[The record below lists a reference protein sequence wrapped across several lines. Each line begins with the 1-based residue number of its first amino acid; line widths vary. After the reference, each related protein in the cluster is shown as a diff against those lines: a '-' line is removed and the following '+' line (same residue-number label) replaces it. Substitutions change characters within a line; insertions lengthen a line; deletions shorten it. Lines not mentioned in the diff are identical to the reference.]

1 MDALRG
7 FASDAGTFLNRTR
20 QYTEEKLGSAEKTEL
35 DAHFENLQQRADRTR
50 IWTEKIVG
58 RTEAVLQPNPNLRVE
73 DFFNSKLDRRPKE
86 RETNYELLGMAMIE
100 SGNDLGPGTQYGAS
114 LVKCGT
120 TQKKLGQLEKDLVQT
135 SITNYMAP
143 LRNFLETDMKT
154 ILKEKKILET
164 KRLDLDACKSK
175 VRKAKSAEGQRTP
188 NNEDLIYNAEADL
201 RLAQNE
207 FDRQYEITKLL
218 LEGVGSAH
226 SNHLRCLQDFIEA
239 QQNFFTQS
247 QAALADLQKQ
257 LGSLPGSGSIRPPP
271 HNVDVSVPSAPSY
284 ITGNGQ
290 MPVGNSMTRNAK
302 VLYDYDAADSSE
314 LSLLA
319 DELITVWSAPGLDS
333 DWMIGQRGS
342 QSGKVPVTYLELM

>member
-7 FASDAGTFLNRTR
+7 LATDAGTFLSRTR

-35 DAHFENLQQRADRTR
+35 DAHFENLQQRADRTKS
-50 IWTEKIVG
+50 WTEKIVG

-73 DFFNSKLDRRPKE
+73 DYFNSKLDRRPKE
-86 RETNYELLGMAMIE
+86 RENNYELLGIAMIE
-100 SGNDLGPGTQYGAS
+100 SGNDLGPGTQYGAA

-120 TQKKLGQLEKDLVQT
+120 TQKKLGQLEKDLVNT

-143 LRNFLETDMKT
+143 LRNFLDTDMKT
-154 ILKEKKILET
+154 INKEKKILES

-175 VRKAKSAEGQRTP
+175 VRKAKSTENQKAP
-188 NNEDLIYNAEADL
+188 NNEDMVYNAEADL

-239 QQNFFTQS
+239 QQNFFSQS

-257 LGSLPGSGSIRPPP
+257 LGNLPGSGPIRPPP
-271 HNVDVSVPSAPSY
+271 PNLDGSVPSAKPY

-342 QSGKVPVTYLELM
+342 QTGKVPVTYLELM

>member
-1 MDALRG
+1 MSSMEKVNENMKKIAG
-7 FASDAGTFLNRTR
+7 QAGTFFTR
-20 QYTEEKLGSAEKTEL
+20 AKQYTEEKLGSAEKTEL

-175 VRKAKSAEGQRTP
+175 VRKAKSAEGQRT
-188 NNEDLIYNAEADL
+188 AEADL